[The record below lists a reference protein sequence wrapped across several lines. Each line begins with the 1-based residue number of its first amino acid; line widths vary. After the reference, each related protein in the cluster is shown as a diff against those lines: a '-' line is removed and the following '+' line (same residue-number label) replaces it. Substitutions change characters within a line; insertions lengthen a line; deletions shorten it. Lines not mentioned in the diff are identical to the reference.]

1 MAQHVVVI
9 GGGFAGLTAAV
20 DLAERGYAVT
30 VVEGRGRLGGRA
42 FSFTDRQTGAVV
54 DNGQHAMMGCYTHT
68 FAFLDRIGASNKL
81 VRQDNLRVEMRH
93 ADLGA
98 GAIACSTLPGPLH
111 MLSAIFGYRL
121 LTRRERLRA
130 ALGGARLMRM
140 RQARDPRLTTWT
152 VADLLTALG
161 QSPNARASFWYPLA
175 IATLNE
181 APDRAVAAPLA
192 EVLARAFFGSRRDS
206 QFVLARVGLSDLY
219 TEDARLFIETRGGT
233 IVLNAA
239 VDSLAPASDG
249 KLAVLVRDGRRLD
262 ADAVVSAVPPRV
274 LAGLL
279 PAVLRDHPMYRGL
292 DRFGSSP
299 IVSTHLWFDRPVLD
313 ADFVGLVGT
322 TTQWLFNRTALTGE
336 GNHGGQYLSAVI
348 SAGHDLVDRDPDEI
362 ARIVVDDTRRV
373 LPAARAA
380 QVVRTVVVK
389 EKHATISATPAVERL
404 RPETP
409 TPLDRFFLA
418 GDWTRTGL
426 PPVIEGAVASGYGAA
441 AAVAAR
447 LRKP

>member
-1 MAQHVVVI
+1 MARQVVII

-30 VVEGRGRLGGRA
+30 VLEGRGRLGGRA

-68 FAFLDRIGASNKL
+68 FTFLDRIGATNKV
-81 VRQDNLRVEMRH
+81 VRQPNLRVEMRH
-93 ADLGA
+93 ARFGA
-98 GAIACSTLPGPLH
+98 GAIACSGLPGPLH
-111 MLSAIFGYRL
+111 MVSAIFGYRL

-130 ALGGARLMRM
+130 ALGGVRLMRM
-140 RQARDPRLTTWT
+140 RQAGDPRLASWT
-152 VADLLTALG
+152 VAELLAALG
-161 QSPNARASFWYPLA
+161 QSPNACASFWYPLA

-181 APDRAVAAPLA
+181 SPDRAVAAPLA
-192 EVLARAFFGSRRDS
+192 EVLARAFFGTRRDS

-219 TEDARLFIETRGGT
+219 TDDARRFIEGRGGT
-233 IVLNAA
+233 IMLNAA
-239 VDSLAPASDG
+239 VDTIAPEADG
-249 KLAVLVRDGRRLD
+249 GLIVQVRDGRKLN
-262 ADAVVSAVPPRV
+262 ADAAISTVPPRV

-279 PAVLRDHPMYRGL
+279 PPVLRDHPAYRALGQ
-292 DRFGSSP
+292 FGSSP

-322 TTQWLFNRTALTGE
+322 TTQWFFNRTALTGD
-336 GNHGGQYLSAVI
+336 GDHGGQYLSAVI
-348 SAGHDLVDRDPDEI
+348 SAGHDLVDRDPDDI
-362 ARIVVDDTRRV
+362 AQIVVDDARLL
-373 LPAARAA
+373 LPAARTAT
-380 QVVRTVVVK
+380 VVRAVVVK
-389 EKHATISATPAVERL
+389 EKHATISATPAVEPL
-404 RPETP
+404 RPATQ

-447 LRKP
+447 LGSA